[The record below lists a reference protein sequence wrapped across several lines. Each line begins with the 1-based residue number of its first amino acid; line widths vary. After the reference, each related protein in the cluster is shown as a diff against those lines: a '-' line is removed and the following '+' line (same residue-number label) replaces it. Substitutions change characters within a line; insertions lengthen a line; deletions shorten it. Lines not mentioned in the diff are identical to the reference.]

1 MSNDDS
7 GNGKYTHNRYTARA
21 SERTLYT
28 RVAGATEYGG
38 KVF

>member
-1 MSNDDS
+1 MSNDGSVAMVNIHIID
-7 GNGKYTHNRYTARA
+7 TASA

-28 RVAGATEYGG
+28 RETGATEYGG